1 MNVYRKFHP
10 SSTSGVM
17 TTRLF
22 PSSTLGRSVVGTKTA
37 PRLGVCAAATDA
49 PAMSAMTSGATTC
62 RTATSL
68 SCSRGEPRA
77 PVTPSPAR
85 SGAGRLPGA
94 ARSHTAGRL
103 RARRRTA
110 GTVHARD
117 APPPVGQD
125 RSGSDTSPGSR
136 RSVAGSVRIGV
147 SGWSYD
153 AWRGRFYPET
163 LARRRQ
169 LEYLARRMTTAE
181 INGSF
186 YSLQRPTSFRRW
198 YEETPEGFIF
208 AVKGSRFITHM
219 KKLRDVERPLAN
231 FFASGVLRLAEK
243 LGPIL
248 WQFPAHLAYDE
259 ERFARF
265 LELLP
270 RNTEQA
276 AALARHHDARLRGRS
291 WTRAEVRRPLR
302 YAFEVR
308 HPSFFDDA
316 FVRLL

>member
-1 MNVYRKFHP
+1 M
-10 SSTSGVM
+10 
-17 TTRLF
+17 
-22 PSSTLGRSVVGTKTA
+22 
-37 PRLGVCAAATDA
+37 
-49 PAMSAMTSGATTC
+49 
-62 RTATSL
+62 
-68 SCSRGEPRA
+68 
-77 PVTPSPAR
+77 
-85 SGAGRLPGA
+85 
-94 ARSHTAGRL
+94 
-103 RARRRTA
+103 
-110 GTVHARD
+110 
-117 APPPVGQD
+117 
-125 RSGSDTSPGSR
+125 
-136 RSVAGSVRIGV
+136 AGSVRIGV

-198 YEETPEGFIF
+198 YEETPQSFIF

-291 WTRAEVRRPLR
+291 WTRAEVRRPIR

-316 FVRLL
+316 FVRLLRRHRAALVIANTAGRFPYAEEITAPFVYIRLHGPEVLYAGSYTDARLDAWAARIRAWAAGRMPGDARTITRLRPPTARRGRDVYVYFDNDADGWAPFDAIRLAGRLGVRPAATDAV